1 MWSWSTNV
9 TGRRRDGRTTCN
21 RNNVLCTSASRGK
34 KSTFIKHVR
43 MYYGSGTVCMR
54 EVTLSARNDVMAAAV
69 SKLWGQIE
77 NPTPPMVGIYWG
89 GGGSCQILSR
99 SVWKRRSL
107 GLFGRDRSKKKKKQH
122 KKEEDGD
129 EYWYGISYTWSKNEY
144 RTYVIAHL
152 VFEFFCENQN
162 HCPSSLSLLPKMAPR
177 LTLVTQNL
185 CQILQGVA

>member
-1 MWSWSTNV
+1 MWSWTTNV

-89 GGGSCQILSR
+89 GRIVPNFIPISLETTEPWAFWKGLLQEEEEAAAQ
-99 SVWKRRSL
+99 KRRRWRWIL
-107 GLFGRDRSKKKKKQH
+107 IWDQLYLIQKR
-122 KKEEDGD
+122 
-129 EYWYGISYTWSKNEY
+129 ISYICYNASRVWVFLWEPEPLPF
-144 RTYVIAHL
+144 I
-152 VFEFFCENQN
+152 FEF
-162 HCPSSLSLLPKMAPR
+162 
-177 LTLVTQNL
+177 
-185 CQILQGVA
+185 VA